1 MDPAPV
7 VCGVCGTSNEA
18 GRKFCAECGSRLGV
32 ICAVCG
38 TANPAIAKFCGE
50 CGSTLQPDAA
60 ATGAVAEPAGL
71 SKGSAADHAAERRLV
86 SVLFVDLVGFT
97 TLSEDRDPEETR
109 ELLTRYFEMARGV
122 IERHGGTI
130 EKFIGDAV
138 MAVWGAPVAHED
150 DAERAVR
157 SALELVADVP
167 SIAEGGQTIQAR
179 AGVLTGEAAVTIG
192 AVGQGLV
199 AGDLVNT
206 ASRLQ
211 SAAAPG
217 TVLVGETTFHAAST
231 AIAFEPAGEQALK
244 GKASP
249 VPAWRAVAVVAR
261 RGGSGRAAILEPPF
275 VGRDDELRQLKDLFD
290 ATAREQKSR
299 LVTVIGQAGI
309 GKSRLAWEFEKYL
322 DGVVDTAYWH
332 EGRSPSYGEGISY
345 WALAEMVRHRAGL
358 AEGDDA
364 TTIRRRLGATLDEF
378 ILDPAERRWIEP
390 RLSGLLGLAE
400 LPTEGKEELFA
411 AWRTFFERMA
421 GVAPVV
427 MVFSDLQWADQGL
440 LDFVEDL
447 LRWARTA
454 PIFVVASARPEL
466 IERRPAFGEGV
477 RTVTRLNLEPLSDE
491 AMQELLEGLVPGLPP
506 AALRSMVQ
514 RAEGIPLYAVETVR
528 MLLDRELLV
537 AGESGYRLTSEL
549 PQLGVAETL
558 QALIAS
564 RLDANRPEDRGLLLD
579 ASVLGQSFTVD
590 ALAAV
595 AGVEPSDLTDRL
607 DRLVRRELLTV
618 EADPR
623 SPERGQYQFV
633 QALVREVA
641 YQNLAKADR
650 RQRHVAA
657 ARYFEGL
664 GSEELAGVLA
674 SHYLAAYQSSRPG
687 AEADALAS
695 QARIALQAAAERA
708 SALHSHRQALSHLE
722 QALSVTTD
730 PAEKAVLHLRA
741 TESAD
746 AVGDLVNGPRHAEE
760 ARDLFRSV
768 GDAHG
773 VLRAAT
779 WVGRHQT
786 TARLEPRAIATFEK
800 AIAEA
805 EPIRDSAEYAEAQ
818 ALAELSRVY
827 MLTERSTE
835 AVATADQAM
844 ELAGQHR
851 LVRAVVE
858 ALINKGTALV
868 TPGRMVEAE
877 GVLRG
882 AIALADRNGLPL
894 AGLRARN
901 NMFYAVFD
909 SAPEVVALLREGHDL
924 SVRLGMSA
932 FVPQFL
938 VQLADTANRV
948 GDGDEWFD
956 EMAVVEEGEEL
967 RPYYQA
973 LFAQAR
979 VVHAALGGDLDG
991 AAAEAAKA
999 EAAAAAMQSIMMAAA
1014 TDLARAQLAFF
1025 RGDWAQAAPLAMA
1038 AAQNS
1043 SYVFEGALWAA
1054 HAAVAGDLR
1063 DDLRATI
1070 QAHRSSPLQGLLTS
1084 AALAAAEAGMAAREG
1099 RWDEVHEGYRRAL
1112 DAIHASGYRV
1122 DEALTGLEWGAL
1134 AGARDPEAV
1143 AAAEAGAAFFTERDA
1158 GVVVERYRAAF
1169 VSVTDEAP
1177 SRPAAGKAAAS
1188 ATAARTTASS

>member
-60 ATGAVAEPAGL
+60 ATAAELAATTR
-71 SKGSAADHAAERRLV
+71 GSTGEHAAERRLV

-97 TLSEDRDPEETR
+97 TLSQDRDPEETR
-109 ELLTRYFEMARGV
+109 ELLTRYVDMARGI
-122 IERHGGTI
+122 IERHGGTV

-167 SIAEGGQTIQAR
+167 SIAEGGQTLQAR

-211 SAAAPG
+211 STAAPG
-217 TVLVGETTFHAAST
+217 TVLVGEATFHAAST
-231 AIAFEPAGEQALK
+231 AIAFEPAGDQALK
-244 GKASP
+244 GKAAP

-275 VGRDDELRQLKDLFD
+275 VGRDDELRLLKDLFE
-290 ATAREQKSR
+290 ATARERKSR

-345 WALAEMVRHRAGL
+345 WALAEMVRRRAGI
-358 AEGDDA
+358 AEGDDDA
-364 TTIRRRLGATLDEF
+364 TIRRRLGATLDEF
-378 ILDPAERRWIEP
+378 IVDPAERRWIEP

-400 LPTEGKEELFA
+400 LPTEGREELFA

-466 IERRPAFGEGV
+466 LERRPSFGEGV

-491 AMQELLEGLVPGLPP
+491 AMQQLLEGVVPGLPA

-618 EADPR
+618 EADLR

-687 AEADALAS
+687 EEADALAS

-708 SALHSHRQALSHLE
+708 STLHSHRQALSHLE
-722 QALSVTTD
+722 QALTVTTD

-746 AVGDLVNGPRHAEE
+746 AVGADVIGQRHAQE

-768 GDAHG
+768 GDANG
-773 VLRAAT
+773 ALRAAT
-779 WVGRHQT
+779 WFGRHQT
-786 TARLEPRAIATFEK
+786 TSRLEPAAIAPFEE

-805 EPIRDSAEYAEAQ
+805 EPIRDSAEYAEA
-818 ALAELSRVY
+818 LAELSRVY
-827 MLTERSTE
+827 MLTERS
-835 AVATADQAM
+835 
-844 ELAGQHR
+844 
-851 LVRAVVE
+851 
-858 ALINKGTALV
+858 N
-868 TPGRMVEAE
+868 
-877 GVLRG
+877 
-882 AIALADRNGLPL
+882 
-894 AGLRARN
+894 
-901 NMFYAVFD
+901 
-909 SAPEVVALLREGHDL
+909 
-924 SVRLGMSA
+924 
-932 FVPQFL
+932 
-938 VQLADTANRV
+938 
-948 GDGDEWFD
+948 
-956 EMAVVEEGEEL
+956 
-967 RPYYQA
+967 
-973 LFAQAR
+973 
-979 VVHAALGGDLDG
+979 
-991 AAAEAAKA
+991 
-999 EAAAAAMQSIMMAAA
+999 
-1014 TDLARAQLAFF
+1014 
-1025 RGDWAQAAPLAMA
+1025 
-1038 AAQNS
+1038 
-1043 SYVFEGALWAA
+1043 
-1054 HAAVAGDLR
+1054 
-1063 DDLRATI
+1063 
-1070 QAHRSSPLQGLLTS
+1070 
-1084 AALAAAEAGMAAREG
+1084 
-1099 RWDEVHEGYRRAL
+1099 
-1112 DAIHASGYRV
+1112 
-1122 DEALTGLEWGAL
+1122 
-1134 AGARDPEAV
+1134 
-1143 AAAEAGAAFFTERDA
+1143 
-1158 GVVVERYRAAF
+1158 
-1169 VSVTDEAP
+1169 
-1177 SRPAAGKAAAS
+1177 
-1188 ATAARTTASS
+1188 

>member
-7 VCGVCGTSNEA
+7 VCSVCGTSNEA

-38 TANPAIAKFCGE
+38 TANPAVAKFCGE
-50 CGSTLQPDAA
+50 CGSTLQADTA
-60 ATGAVAEPAGL
+60 ATAAEPRPAT
-71 SKGSAADHAAERRLV
+71 AASGEHAAERRLV
-86 SVLFVDLVGFT
+86 SVLFADLVGFT

-109 ELLTRYFEMARGV
+109 ELLTRYFEMARGI
-122 IERHGGTI
+122 IERHGGTV

-138 MAVWGAPVAHED
+138 MAVWGAPIAHED

-157 SALELVADVP
+157 SALELVANVP
-167 SIAEGGQTIQAR
+167 ALADAGQSLQAR

-217 TVLVGETTFHAAST
+217 TVLVGEATYHAAST

-249 VPAWRAVAVVAR
+249 IPAWRAVTVVAR

-275 VGRDDELRQLKDLFD
+275 VGRDDELRLLKDLFD
-290 ATAREQKSR
+290 ATTREQKSR

-345 WALAEMVRHRAGL
+345 WALAEMVRRRAGI
-358 AEGDDA
+358 AEGDDDA
-364 TTIRRRLGATLDEF
+364 TTRRRLGATLDEF
-378 ILDPAERRWIEP
+378 VVDPAERRWIEP

-400 LPTEGKEELFA
+400 LPTEGREELFA

-421 GVAPVV
+421 SVAPVV

-447 LRWARTA
+447 LHWTRTA

-466 IERRPAFGEGV
+466 LERRPGFGEGV

-491 AMQELLEGLVPGLPP
+491 AMQQLLEGLVPGLP
-506 AALRSMVQ
+506 AIALRSMVQ

-528 MLLDRELLV
+528 MLLDREMLV
-537 AGESGYRLTSEL
+537 ADENGYRLTADLS
-549 PQLGVAETL
+549 QLGVAETL

-564 RLDANRPEDRGLLLD
+564 RLDANRPDDRALLMD
-579 ASVLGQSFTVD
+579 ASVLGQSFTVE

-650 RQRHVAA
+650 RQRHLAA

-664 GSEELAGVLA
+664 GSDELAGVLA
-674 SHYLAAYQSSRPG
+674 THYLAAYQSSRPG
-687 AEADALAS
+687 AEADAIAA

-708 SALHSHRQALSHLE
+708 SALHSHRQAVSHLE
-722 QALSVTTD
+722 QALTVTSD
-730 PAEKAVLHLRA
+730 PAEKALLHLRA
-741 TESAD
+741 SEAED
-746 AVGDLVNGPRHAEE
+746 GGDWQNGVRHAEE
-760 ARDLFRSV
+760 AGALYRSV
-768 GDAHG
+768 DDAHG
-773 VLRAAT
+773 ALRAAT
-779 WVGRHQT
+779 WLGRHQT
-786 TARLEPRAIATFEK
+786 SDRREAEAIPTFEK

-805 EPIRDSAEYAEAQ
+805 EPIRDSAEYAEA
-818 ALAELSRVY
+818 LAELSRVY
-827 MLTERSTE
+827 MLTERSAD
-835 AVATADQAM
+835 AVATADRAM
-844 ELAGQHR
+844 ELAGRHH
-851 LVRAVVE
+851 LLRAVIE
-858 ALINKGTALV
+858 ALINKGTAQVDL
-868 TPGRMVEAE
+868 GRSVEAE
-877 GVLRG
+877 SALRG
-882 AIALADRNGLPL
+882 AIAVGDRNGLPL
-894 AGLRARN
+894 AALRARN
-901 NMFYAVFD
+901 NLQALLQDDPAENM
-909 SAPEVVALLREGHDL
+909 ALLREGNDL
-924 SVRLGMSA
+924 ALRFGVGSFRNQ
-932 FVPQFL
+932 FVM
-938 VQLADTANRV
+938 QLADLANRTG
-948 GDGDEWFD
+948 GDDEWFNALD
-956 EMAVVEEGEEL
+956 AIEESEQL
-967 RPYYQA
+967 PPFYQA
-973 LFAQAR
+973 GFAGVRAF
-979 VVHAALGGDLDG
+979 HAELGGDLTR
-991 AAAEAAKA
+991 AAAEVEKAGAATT
-999 EAAAAAMQSIMMAAA
+999 AMQSVMVDAAHK
-1014 TDLARAQLAFF
+1014 LARGQLAFF
-1025 RGDWAQAAPLAMA
+1025 QGEWAAATRFALA

-1043 SYVFEGALWAA
+1043 NFVLDGALVAA
-1054 HAAVAGDLR
+1054 HAAVAGDLP
-1063 DDLRATI
+1063 DELRAAI
-1070 QAHRSSPLQGLLTS
+1070 EVHRSSPLQGRITS
-1084 AALAAAEAGMAAREG
+1084 AALEAAEAGLAAREG
-1099 RWDEVHEGYRRAL
+1099 RWDEAHVAYQGALEAIRA
-1112 DAIHASGYRV
+1112 IGYRV
-1122 DEALTGLEWGAL
+1122 DAAITGLEWGAL
-1134 AGARDPEAV
+1134 AGSRDPDAL
-1143 AAAEAGAAFFTERDA
+1143 AADAAGAAFFADRGA
-1158 GVVVERYRAAF
+1158 AAVVERYRAAF
-1169 VSVTDEAP
+1169 VPVAGEAAPPATTD
-1177 SRPAAGKAAAS
+1177 KAAATK
-1188 ATAARTTASS
+1188 AAARSGAEA

>member
-1 MDPAPV
+1 MDLAPV

-50 CGSTLQPDAA
+50 CGSAMQPDAA
-60 ATGAVAEPAGL
+60 AAAAELPGL
-71 SKGSAADHAAERRLV
+71 IQGSTAEHAAERRLV

-122 IERHGGTI
+122 IERHGGTV

-167 SIAEGGQTIQAR
+167 SLAEGGQAIQAR

-217 TVLVGETTFHAAST
+217 TVLVGEATFHAAST

-249 VPAWRAVAVVAR
+249 IPAWRAVAVVAR

-275 VGRDDELRQLKDLFD
+275 VGRDDELRLLKDLFD

-322 DGVVDTAYWH
+322 DGVVDLAYWH

-345 WALAEMVRHRAGL
+345 WALAEMVRRRAGI
-358 AEGDDA
+358 AEGDDDA
-364 TTIRRRLGATLDEF
+364 TIRRRLGATLDEF
-378 ILDPAERRWIEP
+378 ILDPAEKKWIEP
-390 RLSGLLGLAE
+390 RISGLLGLAE
-400 LPTEGKEELFA
+400 LPTEGREELFA

-421 GVAPVV
+421 VVAPVV

-466 IERRPAFGEGV
+466 LERRPSFGEGV

-491 AMQELLEGLVPGLPP
+491 AMEQLLEGVVPGLP
-506 AALRSMVQ
+506 AAVLRSMVQ

-650 RQRHVAA
+650 RQRHLAA

-664 GSEELAGVLA
+664 GSDELAGVLA

-722 QALSVTTD
+722 QALTVTTD

-746 AVGDLVNGPRHAEE
+746 AVGDLVNGPRHAQE

-786 TARLEPRAIATFEK
+786 TERLEPLAITTFEE

-805 EPIRDSAEYAEAQ
+805 EPIRDSAEYAE

-835 AVATADQAM
+835 AVATADRAM

-858 ALINKGTALV
+858 ALVNKGTALA
-868 TPGRMVEAE
+868 TLGRLVEAE

-882 AIALADRNGLPL
+882 AIALSDRNSLPL

-901 NMFYAVFD
+901 NLLSAVFH
-909 SAPEVVALLREGHDL
+909 SAPEATALEREGHDL
-924 SVRLGMSA
+924 SVRLGMGA

-938 VQLADTANRV
+938 VQLADSANRV

-956 EMAVVEEGEEL
+956 EMAALEEGEEL

-973 LFAQAR
+973 MFAFVRAL
-979 VVHAALGGDLDG
+979 HAALGGNLEL

-999 EAAAAAMQSIMMAAA
+999 EVAAAAMQSVMMAAG
-1014 TDLARAQLAFF
+1014 TDLTRAQLAFF
-1025 RGDWAQAAPLAMA
+1025 QGDWSHAARHGLD

-1043 SYVFEGALWAA
+1043 NYVFEGALWAA
-1054 HAAVAGDLR
+1054 HAAIAGDLR
-1063 DDLRATI
+1063 DDLRAAI
-1070 QAHRSSPLQGLLTS
+1070 QAHRSSPLQGPMTTAS
-1084 AALAAAEAGMAAREG
+1084 MAAAEAGLAAREG
-1099 RWDEVHEGYRRAL
+1099 RWDEIHEGYRRAL
-1112 DAIHASGYRV
+1112 DAIHESGYRV
-1122 DEALTGLEWGAL
+1122 DEAITGLEWGAL
-1134 AGARDPEAV
+1134 AGSRDPDAL
-1143 AAAEAGAAFFTERDA
+1143 AAAEAGAAFFTERGA

-1169 VSVTDEAP
+1169 VPVAEEIP
-1177 SRPAAGKAAAS
+1177 PRPAAGKAAAS